1 MIFLKQLKKKRYKSK
16 YFSIILLL
24 FMIRGKF
31 SACFVIF
38 FFLSYNVIIFQ
49 VGFAQSDQT
58 TNNKQPPLVE
68 APPFINARA
77 TGPSWSQVNFA
88 VNATSSSSDKISV
101 YCNPASGSAFP
112 MGSTIVLCAAKDPF
126 TSLVSYAMFNVTVK
140 DSSPPSFKVPHSIL
154 KQADELQGAKI
165 TYDANAS
172 DTVDGSTIAT
182 CDPPSG
188 SMFPLGLNQVTCMA
202 TDKSGNTGQASFSVI
217 VGQTTSKTDK
227 DTGISNLSQN
237 ETNHLISSELTVS
250 DNTTD
255 DTPSELTV
263 SDNTTDDTPSELTV
277 SDNTTD
283 DTPSELTVS
292 DNTTD
297 DTPSELTVSD
307 NTTDDTPSELTVS
320 DNTTDDTPSE
330 LTVSDNTTD
339 DTPSV
344 ENLVENDTEAAQ
356 IQELENSPND
366 NNGLI
371 RVNLNTEQN
380 QRVEEGSLVKING
393 TSIHDSGN
401 QKLSFTWKQTGGE
414 PIGPEDAHISSQT
427 IASNIAPQIG
437 GNITNLMFE
446 LTVPQVTKNDDKL
459 TFEIIAKDDKGNSA
473 SDRVDIFVDRN
484 TEFVGT
490 GDIQDRP
497 NIVENSINEEQNKS
511 DLPLAAAGIG
521 DKPVE
526 ISTSLDKGFTFV
538 NMWGSFGKGN
548 GRFDGQ
554 NDVDALNGRVYVA
567 DYANHRIQVFDTK
580 GNYLTKW
587 GTYGEENGQIHK
599 ASALSIVPS
608 GKIYLSD
615 QFNYR
620 IQEFTANGTFVTTW
634 GTKGEADGQFL
645 HPHVPAVDSEG
656 NVYVSDRDLAN
667 VQKFTGDGKFI
678 MKWSEQGSNEGQLSK
693 PESVIIDSKD
703 NVYVAVFGNHRI
715 QKFTK
720 EGEFISKWGSKGIGD
735 GEFNGPAG
743 LSIDK
748 NDNIYVTDKNNNRIQ
763 VFTVNGTF
771 LTKFGSQGK
780 AANQFILPEGIGV
793 DMKTG
798 LVYVADTGNY
808 RIQVFRPVVSS
819 ITAA

>member
-16 YFSIILLL
+16 YFSIILQL

-31 SACFVIF
+31 SAYFVVI

-49 VGFAQSDQT
+49 VGFAQSDQAT
-58 TNNKQPPLVE
+58 NKQPPLIE

-77 TGPSWSQVNFA
+77 TGPSWTQVNFA

-101 YCNPASGSAFP
+101 YCNPSSGSAFP

-126 TSLVSYAMFNVTVK
+126 TSLVSYAMFNVTVM
-140 DSSPPSFKVPHSIL
+140 DSSPPTFKVPHSIL

-217 VGQTTSKTDK
+217 VGQTTSETNNE
-227 DTGISNLSQN
+227 TGISNLSQN
-237 ETNHLISSELTVS
+237 ETNQLISPELTVS
-250 DNTTD
+250 DNATD

-263 SDNTTDDTPSELTV
+263 SDNATDDTPSL
-277 SDNTTD
+277 
-283 DTPSELTVS
+283 
-292 DNTTD
+292 
-297 DTPSELTVSD
+297 
-307 NTTDDTPSELTVS
+307 
-320 DNTTDDTPSE
+320 
-330 LTVSDNTTD
+330 
-339 DTPSV
+339 

-356 IQELENSPND
+356 IQKLENSPNEI
-366 NNGLI
+366 NGLI

-380 QRVEEGSLVKING
+380 QRAEEGSLVKING

-401 QKLSFTWKQTGGE
+401 EKLSFTWKQTGGE
-414 PIGPEDAHISSQT
+414 PIRPEDAHISSQT

-446 LTVPQVTKNDDKL
+446 VTVPQVTTNDDKL

-473 SDRVDIFVDRN
+473 SDSVDIFVDRN

-490 GDIQDRP
+490 GDVQDKP

-511 DLPLAAAGIG
+511 DLPLAAARIS
-521 DKPVE
+521 DKPIE

-645 HPHVPAVDSEG
+645 HPHVPAIDSEG

-678 MKWSEQGSNEGQLSK
+678 MKWSEQGSNDGQLSK

-703 NVYVAVFGNHRI
+703 NVYVADFGNHRI
-715 QKFTK
+715 QKFTNDGK
-720 EGEFISKWGSKGIGD
+720 FISKWGSKGIGD
-735 GEFNGPAG
+735 GEFKGPAG

-763 VFTVNGTF
+763 VFTANGTF

-819 ITAA
+819 IIAA

>member
-1 MIFLKQLKKKRYKSK
+1 
-16 YFSIILLL
+16 
-24 FMIRGKF
+24 MIRGKF
-31 SACFVIF
+31 RACFVVI
-38 FFLSYNVIIFQ
+38 FFLSYNAIIFQ
-49 VGFAQSDQT
+49 VGFAQSDQAT
-58 TNNKQPPLVE
+58 NKQPPLVE

-77 TGPSWSQVNFA
+77 TGPSWTQVNFA

-140 DSSPPSFKVPHSIL
+140 DSSPPTFKVPHSIL
-154 KQADELQGAKI
+154 KQADELQGAEI

-188 SMFPLGLNQVTCMA
+188 SMFPLGLNQVKCMA

-217 VGQTTSKTDK
+217 VGQTTSETDK

-237 ETNHLISSELTVS
+237 ETNQLIS
-250 DNTTD
+250 
-255 DTPSELTV
+255 
-263 SDNTTDDTPSELTV
+263 
-277 SDNTTD
+277 
-283 DTPSELTVS
+283 SELTVS

-356 IQELENSPND
+356 IQELENSPNE

-380 QRVEEGSLVKING
+380 QRAEAGSLVKIKG

-401 QKLSFTWKQTGGE
+401 EKLSFTWKQTGGE

-437 GNITNLMFE
+437 GNITNLIFE
-446 LTVPQVTKNDDKL
+446 VTVPQVTTNDDKL

-599 ASALSIVPS
+599 VSALSIVPS

-678 MKWSEQGSNEGQLSK
+678 MKWSEQGSNDGQLSK

-703 NVYVAVFGNHRI
+703 NVYVADFGNHRI

-748 NDNIYVTDKNNNRIQ
+748 N
-763 VFTVNGTF
+763 
-771 LTKFGSQGK
+771 
-780 AANQFILPEGIGV
+780 
-793 DMKTG
+793 
-798 LVYVADTGNY
+798 
-808 RIQVFRPVVSS
+808 
-819 ITAA
+819 

>member
-1 MIFLKQLKKKRYKSK
+1 
-16 YFSIILLL
+16 
-24 FMIRGKF
+24 
-31 SACFVIF
+31 
-38 FFLSYNVIIFQ
+38 
-49 VGFAQSDQT
+49 
-58 TNNKQPPLVE
+58 
-68 APPFINARA
+68 
-77 TGPSWSQVNFA
+77 
-88 VNATSSSSDKISV
+88 
-101 YCNPASGSAFP
+101 
-112 MGSTIVLCAAKDPF
+112 
-126 TSLVSYAMFNVTVK
+126 
-140 DSSPPSFKVPHSIL
+140 
-154 KQADELQGAKI
+154 
-165 TYDANAS
+165 
-172 DTVDGSTIAT
+172 
-182 CDPPSG
+182 
-188 SMFPLGLNQVTCMA
+188 
-202 TDKSGNTGQASFSVI
+202 
-217 VGQTTSKTDK
+217 
-227 DTGISNLSQN
+227 
-237 ETNHLISSELTVS
+237 ELTVS

-283 DTPSELTVS
+283 DTPS
-292 DNTTD
+292 
-297 DTPSELTVSD
+297 
-307 NTTDDTPSELTVS
+307 
-320 DNTTDDTPSE
+320 
-330 LTVSDNTTD
+330 
-339 DTPSV
+339 PSV
-344 ENLVENDTEAAQ
+344 ENLLENDTEAAQ
-356 IQELENSPND
+356 IQELENSPNE

-371 RVNLNTEQN
+371 KVNLNTEQN
-380 QRVEEGSLVKING
+380 QRAEVGSLVKIKG

-401 QKLSFTWKQTGGE
+401 EKLSFTWKQTGGE

-437 GNITNLMFE
+437 GNITNLIFE
-446 LTVPQVTKNDDKL
+446 VTVPQITTKDDKL
-459 TFEIIAKDDKGNSA
+459 AFEIIAKDDKGNSA
-473 SDRVDIFVDRN
+473 SDSVDIFVDRN

-497 NIVENSINEEQNKS
+497 NIFENSINEEQNKS
-511 DLPLAAAGIG
+511 DLPLAAAGID

-645 HPHVPAVDSEG
+645 HPHVPGVDSEG

-667 VQKFTGDGKFI
+667 VQKFTGNGKFI
-678 MKWSEQGSNEGQLSK
+678 MKWAEQGSNDGQLSK

-703 NVYVAVFGNHRI
+703 NVYVADFGNHRI
-715 QKFTK
+715 QKFTQDGK
-720 EGEFISKWGSKGIGD
+720 FISKWGSKGIGD

-748 NDNIYVTDKNNNRIQ
+748 NDNIYVTDRNNNRIQ
-763 VFTVNGTF
+763 VFTANGTF
-771 LTKFGSQGK
+771 LTKFGSEGSGSG
-780 AANQFILPEGIGV
+780 QFILPEGVGV
-793 DMKTG
+793 DMDTG

-808 RIQVFRPVVSS
+808 RIQVFRPLASS
-819 ITAA
+819 VTVA

>member
-31 SACFVIF
+31 SACFVVI

-49 VGFAQSDQT
+49 VGFAQSDQAT
-58 TNNKQPPLVE
+58 NKQPPLVE

-77 TGPSWSQVNFA
+77 TGPSWTQVNFA

-140 DSSPPSFKVPHSIL
+140 DSSPPTFKVPHSIL
-154 KQADELQGAKI
+154 KQADELQGAEI

-202 TDKSGNTGQASFSVI
+202 THKSGNTGQASFSVI

-227 DTGISNLSQN
+227 DTGISNLSQI
-237 ETNHLISSELTVS
+237 ETNQLI
-250 DNTTD
+250 
-255 DTPSELTV
+255 
-263 SDNTTDDTPSELTV
+263 PSELTV

-356 IQELENSPND
+356 IQELENSPNE

-380 QRVEEGSLVKING
+380 QRAEEGSLVKING

-414 PIGPEDAHISSQT
+414 PIGPQDAHISSQT

-459 TFEIIAKDDKGNSA
+459 TFETIAKDDKGNSA

-538 NMWGSFGKGN
+538 NMWGSFGTGN

-678 MKWSEQGSNEGQLSK
+678 MKWSEQGSNDGQLSK

>member
-1 MIFLKQLKKKRYKSK
+1 
-16 YFSIILLL
+16 
-24 FMIRGKF
+24 
-31 SACFVIF
+31 
-38 FFLSYNVIIFQ
+38 
-49 VGFAQSDQT
+49 
-58 TNNKQPPLVE
+58 
-68 APPFINARA
+68 
-77 TGPSWSQVNFA
+77 
-88 VNATSSSSDKISV
+88 
-101 YCNPASGSAFP
+101 

-140 DSSPPSFKVPHSIL
+140 DSSPPTFKVPHSIL

-217 VGQTTSKTDK
+217 VGQTTSETNKE
-227 DTGISNLSQN
+227 TGISNLSQN
-237 ETNHLISSELTVS
+237 ETNQLISSELTVS
-250 DNTTD
+250 DNATD

-263 SDNTTDDTPSELTV
+263 SDNATDDTPSELTV
-277 SDNTTD
+277 SDNATD

-292 DNTTD
+292 DNATD

-307 NTTDDTPSELTVS
+307 NATDDTPSL
-320 DNTTDDTPSE
+320 
-330 LTVSDNTTD
+330 
-339 DTPSV
+339 

-356 IQELENSPND
+356 IQELENSPNEI
-366 NNGLI
+366 NGLI

-380 QRVEEGSLVKING
+380 QRAEEGSLVKING

-401 QKLSFTWKQTGGE
+401 EKLSFTWKQTGGE

-427 IASNIAPQIG
+427 NASNIAPQIG

-446 LTVPQVTKNDDKL
+446 VTVPQVTTNDDKL

-473 SDRVDIFVDRN
+473 SDSVDIFVDRN

-490 GDIQDRP
+490 GDVQDKP

-511 DLPLAAAGIG
+511 DLPLAAARIS
-521 DKPVE
+521 DKPIE

-678 MKWSEQGSNEGQLSK
+678 MKWSEQGSNDGQLSK

-703 NVYVAVFGNHRI
+703 NVYVADFGNHRI
-715 QKFTK
+715 QKFTNDGK
-720 EGEFISKWGSKGIGD
+720 FISKWGSKGIGD

-763 VFTVNGTF
+763 VFTANGTF

-819 ITAA
+819 ITVA

>member
-1 MIFLKQLKKKRYKSK
+1 MVFLKQLKKKRYKSK

-31 SACFVIF
+31 SACFVVI

-49 VGFAQSDQT
+49 VGFAQSDQAT
-58 TNNKQPPLVE
+58 NKQPPLVE

-77 TGPSWSQVNFA
+77 TGPSWTQVNFA

-140 DSSPPSFKVPHSIL
+140 DSSPPTFKVPHSIL
-154 KQADELQGAKI
+154 KQADELQGAEI

-217 VGQTTSKTDK
+217 VGQTTSETDK

-237 ETNHLISSELTVS
+237 ETNQLIS
-250 DNTTD
+250 
-255 DTPSELTV
+255 SELTV

-356 IQELENSPND
+356 IQELENSPNE

-380 QRVEEGSLVKING
+380 QRAEEGSLVKING

-414 PIGPEDAHISSQT
+414 PIGPQDAHISSQT

-446 LTVPQVTKNDDKL
+446 LTVRQVTKNDDKL

-490 GDIQDRP
+490 GDIQDGP
-497 NIVENSINEEQNKS
+497 NIVENSINEKQNKS
-511 DLPLAAAGIG
+511 DLPLAAAGID

-678 MKWSEQGSNEGQLSK
+678 MKWSEQGSNDGQLSK

-703 NVYVAVFGNHRI
+703 NVYVADFGNHRI
-715 QKFTK
+715 QKFTQDGK
-720 EGEFISKWGSKGIGD
+720 FISKWGSKGIGD

-748 NDNIYVTDKNNNRIQ
+748 NDNIYVKDRNN
-763 VFTVNGTF
+763 
-771 LTKFGSQGK
+771 K
-780 AANQFILPEGIGV
+780 
-793 DMKTG
+793 
-798 LVYVADTGNY
+798 
-808 RIQVFRPVVSS
+808 
-819 ITAA
+819 

>member
-1 MIFLKQLKKKRYKSK
+1 
-16 YFSIILLL
+16 
-24 FMIRGKF
+24 MIRGKF
-31 SACFVIF
+31 SACFVVI
-38 FFLSYNVIIFQ
+38 FFLSYNIIIFQ
-49 VGFAQSDQT
+49 VGFAQSDQAT
-58 TNNKQPPLVE
+58 NKQPPLVE

-77 TGPSWSQVNFA
+77 TGPSWTQVNFA
-88 VNATSSSSDKISV
+88 VNATNSSSDKISV

-112 MGSTIVLCAAKDPF
+112 MGNTIVLCAAKDPV

-140 DSSPPSFKVPHSIL
+140 DSSPPTFKVPHSIL

-172 DTVDGSTIAT
+172 DSVDGSTIAT

-217 VGQTTSKTDK
+217 VGQTTSETDK

-237 ETNHLISSELTVS
+237 ETNQFISSELTVS

-292 DNTTD
+292 HNTTD

-366 NNGLI
+366 NIGLI

-380 QRVEEGSLVKING
+380 QRAEEGSLVKING

-414 PIGPEDAHISSQT
+414 PIGPQDAHISSQT

-490 GDIQDRP
+490 GDTQDRP
-497 NIVENSINEEQNKS
+497 NIVENSIKEEQNKS

-526 ISTSLDKGFTFV
+526 ISASLDKGFTFV

-634 GTKGEADGQFL
+634 GTNGEADGQFL

-678 MKWSEQGSNEGQLSK
+678 MKWSEQGSNDGQLSK

-703 NVYVAVFGNHRI
+703 NVYVADFGNHRI

-720 EGEFISKWGSKGIGD
+720 EGEFNSKWGSKGIGD

-808 RIQVFRPVVSS
+808 RIQVFRPVISS

>member
-31 SACFVIF
+31 SACFVVI

-49 VGFAQSDQT
+49 VGFAQSDQA
-58 TNNKQPPLVE
+58 TNNQPPLVE
-68 APPFINARA
+68 APSFINARA
-77 TGPSWSQVNFA
+77 TGPSWTQVNFA

-140 DSSPPSFKVPHSIL
+140 DSSPPTFKVPHSIL
-154 KQADELQGAKI
+154 KQADELQGAEI

-188 SMFPLGLNQVTCMA
+188 SMFPLGLNQVKCMA

-217 VGQTTSKTDK
+217 VGQTTSETDE
-227 DTGISNLSQN
+227 DSGISNLSQN
-237 ETNHLISSELTVS
+237 ETNPLISSELTVS

-255 DTPSELTV
+255 DTQ
-263 SDNTTDDTPSELTV
+263 SELTV

-356 IQELENSPND
+356 IQELENSPNE

-380 QRVEEGSLVKING
+380 QRAEAGSLVKIKG

-401 QKLSFTWKQTGGE
+401 EKLSFTWKQTGGE

-437 GNITNLMFE
+437 GNITNLIFE
-446 LTVPQVTKNDDKL
+446 VTVPQVTTNDDKL
-459 TFEIIAKDDKGNSA
+459 AFEIIAKDDKGNSA
-473 SDRVDIFVDRN
+473 SDSVDIFVDRN

>member
-1 MIFLKQLKKKRYKSK
+1 MVFLKQLKKKRYKSK

-31 SACFVIF
+31 SACFVVI

-49 VGFAQSDQT
+49 VGFAQSDQA
-58 TNNKQPPLVE
+58 TNNQPPLVE
-68 APPFINARA
+68 APSFINARA
-77 TGPSWSQVNFA
+77 TGPSWTQVNFA

-140 DSSPPSFKVPHSIL
+140 DSSPPTFKVPHSIL
-154 KQADELQGAKI
+154 KQADEFQGAEI

-188 SMFPLGLNQVTCMA
+188 SVFPLGLNQVKCVA

-217 VGQTTSKTDK
+217 VGQTTSETDK

-237 ETNHLISSELTVS
+237 ETNPFISSEITVS

-307 NTTDDTPSELTVS
+307 NTTDDTPSELPVS

-356 IQELENSPND
+356 IQELENSPNE

-380 QRVEEGSLVKING
+380 QRAEEGSLVKING

-414 PIGPEDAHISSQT
+414 PIGPQDAHISSQT

-645 HPHVPAVDSEG
+645 HPHVPGVDSEG

-678 MKWSEQGSNEGQLSK
+678 MKWSEQGSNDGQLSK

-703 NVYVAVFGNHRI
+703 NVYVADFGNHRI

>member
-1 MIFLKQLKKKRYKSK
+1 
-16 YFSIILLL
+16 
-24 FMIRGKF
+24 MIRGKF
-31 SACFVIF
+31 NACFVVI

-49 VGFAQSDQT
+49 VGFAQSDQAT
-58 TNNKQPPLVE
+58 NKQPPLVE

-77 TGPSWSQVNFA
+77 TGPSWTQVNFA
-88 VNATSSSSDKISV
+88 VNATNSSSDKISV

-126 TSLVSYAMFNVTVK
+126 TSLVSYAMFNVTVM
-140 DSSPPSFKVPHSIL
+140 DSSPPTFKVPHSIL
-154 KQADELQGAKI
+154 KQADELQNAKI

-217 VGQTTSKTDK
+217 VGQTTSETDK

-237 ETNHLISSELTVS
+237 ETNQLIS
-250 DNTTD
+250 
-255 DTPSELTV
+255 
-263 SDNTTDDTPSELTV
+263 
-277 SDNTTD
+277 
-283 DTPSELTVS
+283 
-292 DNTTD
+292 
-297 DTPSELTVSD
+297 SELTVSD

-344 ENLVENDTEAAQ
+344 ENLVENDTKAAQ
-356 IQELENSPND
+356 IQELENSPNE

-380 QRVEEGSLVKING
+380 QRAEEGSLVKING

-414 PIGPEDAHISSQT
+414 PIRPEDAHISSQT
-427 IASNIAPQIG
+427 ITSNIAPQIG

-446 LTVPQVTKNDDKL
+446 VTVPQVTTNDDKL

-473 SDRVDIFVDRN
+473 SDSVDIFVDRN

-678 MKWSEQGSNEGQLSK
+678 MKWSEQGSNDGQLSK

-703 NVYVAVFGNHRI
+703 NVYVADYGNHRI

-720 EGEFISKWGSKGIGD
+720 DGKFISKWGSKGVGD

-743 LSIDK
+743 LSTDR

-763 VFTVNGTF
+763 VFTANGTF

>member
-1 MIFLKQLKKKRYKSK
+1 MVFLKQLKKKRYKSK

-31 SACFVIF
+31 SACFVVI

-49 VGFAQSDQT
+49 VGFAQSDQA
-58 TNNKQPPLVE
+58 TNNQPPLVE

-77 TGPSWSQVNFA
+77 TGPSWTQVNFA
-88 VNATSSSSDKISV
+88 VNATSSSSDKISF

-140 DSSPPSFKVPHSIL
+140 DSSPPTFKVPHSIL
-154 KQADELQGAKI
+154 KQADELQGAEI

-227 DTGISNLSQN
+227 DSGISNLSQN
-237 ETNHLISSELTVS
+237 ETNPLISPELTVS

-255 DTPSELTV
+255 DTQ
-263 SDNTTDDTPSELTV
+263 
-277 SDNTTD
+277 
-283 DTPSELTVS
+283 
-292 DNTTD
+292 
-297 DTPSELTVSD
+297 
-307 NTTDDTPSELTVS
+307 SELTVS

-356 IQELENSPND
+356 IQELENSPNE

-371 RVNLNTEQN
+371 RVHLNTEQN
-380 QRVEEGSLVKING
+380 QRAEEGSLVKING

>member
-24 FMIRGKF
+24 FMITGKF
-31 SACFVIF
+31 SACFVVF

-58 TNNKQPPLVE
+58 TNKQPPLVE

-77 TGPSWSQVNFA
+77 TGPSWTQVNFA

-140 DSSPPSFKVPHSIL
+140 DSSPPTFKVPHSIL

-217 VGQTTSKTDK
+217 VGQTTSETDK

-237 ETNHLISSELTVS
+237 ETNQLI
-250 DNTTD
+250 
-255 DTPSELTV
+255 
-263 SDNTTDDTPSELTV
+263 
-277 SDNTTD
+277 
-283 DTPSELTVS
+283 PSELTVS

-356 IQELENSPND
+356 IQELENSPNE

-380 QRVEEGSLVKING
+380 QRAEAGSLVKIKG

-401 QKLSFTWKQTGGE
+401 EKLSFTWKQTGGE

-437 GNITNLMFE
+437 GNITNLIFE
-446 LTVPQVTKNDDKL
+446 VTVPQVTTNDDKL

-473 SDRVDIFVDRN
+473 SDRVDIFV
-484 TEFVGT
+484 
-490 GDIQDRP
+490 
-497 NIVENSINEEQNKS
+497 
-511 DLPLAAAGIG
+511 
-521 DKPVE
+521 
-526 ISTSLDKGFTFV
+526 
-538 NMWGSFGKGN
+538 
-548 GRFDGQ
+548 
-554 NDVDALNGRVYVA
+554 
-567 DYANHRIQVFDTK
+567 
-580 GNYLTKW
+580 
-587 GTYGEENGQIHK
+587 
-599 ASALSIVPS
+599 
-608 GKIYLSD
+608 
-615 QFNYR
+615 
-620 IQEFTANGTFVTTW
+620 
-634 GTKGEADGQFL
+634 
-645 HPHVPAVDSEG
+645 
-656 NVYVSDRDLAN
+656 
-667 VQKFTGDGKFI
+667 
-678 MKWSEQGSNEGQLSK
+678 
-693 PESVIIDSKD
+693 
-703 NVYVAVFGNHRI
+703 
-715 QKFTK
+715 
-720 EGEFISKWGSKGIGD
+720 
-735 GEFNGPAG
+735 
-743 LSIDK
+743 
-748 NDNIYVTDKNNNRIQ
+748 
-763 VFTVNGTF
+763 
-771 LTKFGSQGK
+771 
-780 AANQFILPEGIGV
+780 
-793 DMKTG
+793 
-798 LVYVADTGNY
+798 
-808 RIQVFRPVVSS
+808 
-819 ITAA
+819 

>member
-1 MIFLKQLKKKRYKSK
+1 
-16 YFSIILLL
+16 
-24 FMIRGKF
+24 MIRGKF
-31 SACFVIF
+31 SACFVVI

-49 VGFAQSDQT
+49 VGFAQSDQAT
-58 TNNKQPPLVE
+58 NKQPPLVE

-77 TGPSWSQVNFA
+77 TGPSWTQVNFA

-140 DSSPPSFKVPHSIL
+140 DSSPPTFKVPHSIL
-154 KQADELQGAKI
+154 KQADELQGAEI

-237 ETNHLISSELTVS
+237 ETNQLIS
-250 DNTTD
+250 
-255 DTPSELTV
+255 
-263 SDNTTDDTPSELTV
+263 
-277 SDNTTD
+277 
-283 DTPSELTVS
+283 
-292 DNTTD
+292 
-297 DTPSELTVSD
+297 
-307 NTTDDTPSELTVS
+307 SELTVS

-356 IQELENSPND
+356 IQELENSPNE

-380 QRVEEGSLVKING
+380 QRAEEGSLVKING

-526 ISTSLDKGFTFV
+526 ISASLDKGFTFV

-678 MKWSEQGSNEGQLSK
+678 MKWSEQGSNDGQLSK

-703 NVYVAVFGNHRI
+703 NVYVADFGNHRI

-771 LTKFGSQGK
+771 LTKFGSQGN

>member
-31 SACFVIF
+31 SACFVVI

-49 VGFAQSDQT
+49 VGFAQSDQAT
-58 TNNKQPPLVE
+58 NKQPPLVE

-77 TGPSWSQVNFA
+77 TGPSWTQVNFA

-217 VGQTTSKTDK
+217 VGQTTSETDK

-237 ETNHLISSELTVS
+237 ETNQLISPELTVS

-255 DTPSELTV
+255 DTQ
-263 SDNTTDDTPSELTV
+263 SELTV

-356 IQELENSPND
+356 IQELENSPNE

-380 QRVEEGSLVKING
+380 QRAEEGSLVKING

-414 PIGPEDAHISSQT
+414 PIGPQDAHISSQT

-459 TFEIIAKDDKGNSA
+459 TFETIAKDDKGNSA

-497 NIVENSINEEQNKS
+497 NIVENSINEEQNKN

-678 MKWSEQGSNEGQLSK
+678 MKWSEQGSNDGQLSK

-703 NVYVAVFGNHRI
+703 NVYVADFGNHRI